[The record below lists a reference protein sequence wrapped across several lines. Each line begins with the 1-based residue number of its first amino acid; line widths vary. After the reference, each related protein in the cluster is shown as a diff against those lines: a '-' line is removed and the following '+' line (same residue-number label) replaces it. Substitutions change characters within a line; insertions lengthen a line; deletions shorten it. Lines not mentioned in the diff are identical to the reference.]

1 MTTDGELRRS
11 IREGPEMDYFTPV
24 DTMDASNY
32 LRAVTT
38 ATSPTTDIGDLHFLM
53 PVTGF
58 ENDGKSV
65 TPAGFDKEY
74 GLFLTIDGT
83 ALGTTPG
90 GPATSFASLNFTLWA
105 DPLNN
110 DGTPSVSETS
120 DPTFSHGMTNDIVL
134 ATGTMVSASM
144 HLDPTTMLRTAD
156 FVDRMTPTLAGTVLL
171 DGSIKPGD
179 LLEVKTNTPP
189 DTFASYPQSD
199 GSVINVVDGGTA
211 TITLDPQ
218 ATILVPNVTLDDLQ
232 LHHRPG
238 FIFAH
243 GRNGDQVNRQG

>member
-1 MTTDGELRRS
+1 
-11 IREGPEMDYFTPV
+11 
-24 DTMDASNY
+24 
-32 LRAVTT
+32 
-38 ATSPTTDIGDLHFLM
+38 M

-58 ENDGKSV
+58 QNDGKSV

-83 ALGTTPG
+83 GLGTAPG
-90 GPATSFASLNFTLWA
+90 GPASSFASLNFTLWA
-105 DPLNN
+105 DPRNN

-120 DPTFSHGMTNDIVL
+120 DPTFSNGMTNDIVL

-144 HLDPTTMLRTAD
+144 SLDPTTMLRTAD

-189 DTFASYPQSD
+189 DTFTSYLQSD

-211 TITLDPQ
+211 EVTLDPQ
-218 ATILVPNVTLDDLQ
+218 GTLLVPNITHDHLQ
-232 LHHRPG
+232 LADVPRFIHADHGHHG
-238 FIFAH
+238 GD
-243 GRNGDQVNRQG
+243 GRGG

>member
-1 MTTDGELRRS
+1 
-11 IREGPEMDYFTPV
+11 MDHFTPV

-32 LRAVTT
+32 LRAVNT
-38 ATSPTTDIGDLHFLM
+38 ATSPTTSIDNLHFLM

-65 TPAGFDKEY
+65 TPTGFDKGY

-83 ALGTTPG
+83 SLGTTPG
-90 GPATSFASLNFTLWA
+90 GPATSFANLNFTLWA

-110 DGTPSVSETS
+110 DGTPSVSQTS
-120 DPTFSHGMTNDIVL
+120 DPAFSNGMTNDIVL

-144 HLDPTTMLRTAD
+144 SLDPTTMLRTAD
-156 FVDRMTPTLAGTVLL
+156 FVDRMTPTLAGSVLL

-179 LLEVKTNTPP
+179 LLEVKAHTPP

-199 GSVINVVDGGTA
+199 GSVIIVVDGGTA

-218 ATILVPNVTLDDLQ
+218 GTILLPDLGHTHLQ
-232 LHHRPG
+232 LADVPQ
-238 FIFAH
+238 FIH
-243 GRNGDQVNRQG
+243 GSSNRDHGGDRGDH